1 MGQQNRNEEKF
12 GIVSLYTHTLVPYRR
27 TFSDTKSVSTSYF
40 RTSSKVY
47 VDCVPHTVPF
57 AYAMKS
63 LLYYVYAMG
72 KNANRDSPRPSPAQ
86 WAELTMIISDVAEE
100 VLIPGAG
107 HLILYSFISQLR
119 KGLLR

>member
-40 RTSSKVY
+40 RPSSTAY

-63 LLYYVYAMG
+63 LLYYVYA
-72 KNANRDSPRPSPAQ
+72 
-86 WAELTMIISDVAEE
+86 
-100 VLIPGAG
+100 VLES
-107 HLILYSFISQLR
+107 LVSCV
-119 KGLLR
+119 